1 MNKNEKSKSE
11 TYLEYKN
18 KSLRSSLIVSRIFA
32 TIMTIGFFAL
42 GFAYLNEHNDSAVA
56 IADLQ
61 SKYDYLES
69 EYNVLVDHYDDFN
82 NTINELISISDELDK
97 ENQELAQTNDS
108 YYEELSELR
117 SRAELYDKYDYAI
130 VDESGTRTDITYDQL
145 RTLEDLVNDSSINDE
160 DLFLSWIMTE
170 SGGKENASNATST
183 AKGYGQFLN
192 STSKFVYTD
201 LLGNTDWNSNVAYD
215 GDCNLEMM
223 VAYVDYLYKQSGGD
237 LYQVIRCY
245 RGKDDISSYVAKINS
260 FLAYK
265 DKSVQ
270 MIAQSLN

>member
-42 GFAYLNEHNDSAVA
+42 GFAYLNEHNDSATA

-69 EYNVLVDHYDDFN
+69 EYNVLVSHYDDFN
-82 NTINELISISDELDK
+82 NTIDELISISDELDK
-97 ENQELAQTNDS
+97 ENQELAKTNDS
-108 YYEELSELR
+108 YYEELLELR

-130 VDESGTRTDITYDQL
+130 VDETGTRTDITYDEL

-170 SGGKENASNATST
+170 SGGKVDATSATST

-192 STSKFVYTD
+192 STSKFVYTS

-215 GDCNLEMM
+215 GECNLEMM

>member
-42 GFAYLNEHNDSAVA
+42 GFAYLNEHNDSATT

-69 EYNVLVDHYDDFN
+69 EYNVLVSHYNDFN
-82 NTINELISISDELDK
+82 NTIDELISISDELDK
-97 ENQELAQTNDS
+97 ENQELAKTNDS

-130 VDESGTRTDITYDQL
+130 VDETGTRTDITYDEL

-170 SGGKENASNATST
+170 SGGKVNATSATST

-192 STSKFVYTD
+192 STSKFVYTN
-201 LLGNTDWNSNVAYD
+201 LLGNTDWNSSVAYD
-215 GDCNLEMM
+215 GECNLEMM
-223 VAYVDYLYKQSGGD
+223 VAYVDYLYEQSGGD